1 MTQANLITRL
11 RPVAL
16 ALALVISSAHGQGV
30 TQPSIV
36 VADFDLLGNAPTAVA
51 ETIRGD
57 LAAALDRDPCI
68 EAQVQRVD
76 TPRSSDYVLRGTV
89 YDEGARA
96 FVALQ
101 LINATTSE
109 RLWFENYDY
118 RGISGAM
125 MAEDILRYLKAT
137 PVAADSRIRS
147 CSGP

>member
-1 MTQANLITRL
+1 MTQAN

-16 ALALVISSAHGQGV
+16 ALALVMSSAHGQLA

-36 VADFDLLGNAPTAVA
+36 VADFDLQGNARTAVA

-57 LAAALDRDPCI
+57 LAAALDRDPCV
-68 EAQVQRVD
+68 EAQVERVY
-76 TPRSSDYVLRGTV
+76 TPRSPDYVLRGTV

-125 MAEDILRYLKAT
+125 MAEDILRYLKAA
-137 PVAADSRIRS
+137 PVAADSRITRS